1 MANKQ
6 PINKEANIRSLY
18 GEVDKF
24 TRNGEFD
31 KAIKSLNKSK

>member
-6 PINKEANIRSLY
+6 PANKEANIRALY
-18 GEVDKF
+18 GEVHKF
-24 TRNGEFD
+24 TQNGEFD